1 MRRLA
6 GLVRRRRH
14 ELYLDEHPP
23 ASPLYC
29 RAARTTGTNA
39 TDDRCGPI
47 LQTNAADERWG

>member
-14 ELYLDEHPP
+14 ELYLDEHPA
-23 ASPLYC
+23 ASPLSC

-39 TDDRCGPI
+39 TDDRYRRI
-47 LQTNAADERWG
+47 LQTNAADAREG